1 VIASAP
7 HGYTTDDQNKTFL
20 GGNVMATIREV
31 LRGGRLRPG
40 DLQSGHEGHAGPD
53 DPVPVGTGRLRRRR
67 QRCLSRRLQGQA
79 RGAYEAIKALV
90 ESQGGTMANI
100 VKVTTYL
107 TDMRY
112 RVDLPPLREEFF
124 GKKGPAST
132 LIEISALAHPDW
144 MIEIEAIA
152 VI

>member
-1 VIASAP
+1 MPTIDKFSAP
-7 HGYTTDDQNKTFL
+7 GLFDPATYSQGIKVTRAQTILFLSGQVAYTADGSPAF
-20 GGNVMATIREV
+20 
-31 LRGGRLRPG
+31 RG
-40 DLQSGHEGHAGPD
+40 DFKA
-53 DPVPVGTGRLRRRR
+53 
-67 QRCLSRRLQGQA
+67 QA

-90 ESQGGTMANI
+90 ESQGGTMANVI
-100 VKVTTYL
+100 KITTYV

-112 RVDLPPLREEFF
+112 RVDLAPLREEYF

>member
-1 VIASAP
+1 MPMIDKFCAP
-7 HGYTTDDQNKTFL
+7 GVFDPATYSQGIKVTQAQTILFLSGQVAYTAD
-20 GGNVMATIREV
+20 GGVAC
-31 LRGGRLRPG
+31 RG
-40 DLQSGHEGHAGPD
+40 DFK
-53 DPVPVGTGRLRRRR
+53 
-67 QRCLSRRLQGQA
+67 GQA

-100 VKVTTYL
+100 VKITTYV

-112 RVDLPPLREEFF
+112 RLDLAPISEEFF
-124 GKKGPAST
+124 GRKGPAST
-132 LIEISALAHPDW
+132 MVEVSALAHPDW

>member
-1 VIASAP
+1 MANIEKFCAP
-7 HGYTTDDQNKTFL
+7 GVFEPATYSQGIKVTQAQTVLFLSGQVAYTAD
-20 GGNVMATIREV
+20 GGVAC
-31 LRGGRLRPG
+31 RG
-40 DLQSGHEGHAGPD
+40 DFK
-53 DPVPVGTGRLRRRR
+53 
-67 QRCLSRRLQGQA
+67 GQA

-90 ESQGGTMANI
+90 ESQGGTMANVI
-100 VKVTTYL
+100 KLTTYV

-112 RVDLPPLREEFF
+112 RLDLAPLREEFF